1 MSEEL
6 IKLIKQK
13 IWCVFPFVS
22 ISIDN
27 DYSRYEIKIVM
38 HFYYK
43 DSYCSHTQIISKQIF
58 DCCTDDTIGHV
69 CDEISKNCINYIID
83 TMEDKDV

>member
-1 MSEEL
+1 MNEEL

-13 IWCVFPFVS
+13 IWRVFPFVS

-27 DYSRYEIKIVM
+27 EYNRYEIKMVV

-43 DSYCSHTQIISKQIF
+43 DSDCNYTEIISKEIFECCHNDAIMSVCNQIVK
-58 DCCTDDTIGHV
+58 D
-69 CDEISKNCINYIID
+69 CINYIIN
-83 TMEDKDV
+83 TMEDKV